1 MASPEAQQEVIRVMT
16 TLNKKAKQIIEK
28 YEIHSCTDVTGFG
41 LAGHSIEMAEGSGVT
56 FDIEMERLP
65 IQQAAIEY
73 AQMGL
78 IPAGAYRNRN
88 FTEEK
93 IETGNVEEHLL
104 DIFFDPQTSGGLL
117 VSAAPDVAEKIIEE
131 MDRAEMATAFGIIG
145 TVTEK
150 QEKYVRLR

>member
-1 MASPEAQQEVIRVMT
+1 MVSSEREQDGCENRGYGRCHHVYDDGVHT
-16 TLNKKAKQIIEK
+16 VSYTHL
-28 YEIHSCTDVTGFG
+28 DVYKRQ
-41 LAGHSIEMAEGSGVT
+41 T